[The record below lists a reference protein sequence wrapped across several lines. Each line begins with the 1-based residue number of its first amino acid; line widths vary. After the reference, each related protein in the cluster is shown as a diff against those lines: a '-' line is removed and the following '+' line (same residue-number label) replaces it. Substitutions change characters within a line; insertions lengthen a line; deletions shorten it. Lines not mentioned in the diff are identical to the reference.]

1 MRENITSFSIL
12 LPKGSSPA
20 INFAV
25 EEFNGIMALCGL
37 APLAV
42 VTEVKDNQKVIS
54 LGETELFKA
63 TGFVPDYNVGGG
75 YNIKTADGNV
85 FIYSLEPS
93 GIINGVYA
101 FCENVFGYRFY
112 AKDEI
117 RVEKR
122 SEYFVPEF
130 DLSEKPEF
138 MGRRVDSFVLYHDP
152 EYFVRLKQ
160 NGMRMPDE
168 KFGEGTPWSVL
179 NDQSLA
185 FQLIP
190 RQQYK
195 TEEYV
200 KKGWWSEKGDQLC
213 WTKALYDE
221 ELFSVM
227 WGNLRQNIID
237 QPDKMFYMIGQQDNY
252 HNCYC
257 ETCKRAYAK
266 YGVGGTFLRMVNRL
280 ADEAK
285 KLIDEHQGG
294 REHYIVMFAYHQTEV
309 PPVKV
314 VDNKIVP
321 IDETCIARDNV
332 AIRIAP
338 IRTGIL
344 YSHVDPKINSA
355 GTTAFVGWR
364 VCCKK
369 YTIWDYGSDF
379 HAYVAPYPHWDVI
392 GKNLRFYRDYGVVD
406 VLTQVPAHTIGTEFN
421 ALKLYLRAQLMWN
434 VDQDAKALTDDF
446 IDKYYGSAGVKIHE
460 YLELLKKHYAYLA
473 KEHSYIGDI
482 NKIVLTSAGYWPF
495 SLLKQMEKIF
505 TEAFELVAKNESGER
520 RAILEKRLRQES
532 LFYRFMMFDAHKFQ
546 FTYEEQYENVYS
558 FERDAK
564 EAGFIAWRN
573 GWKIGVGHLDQLIE
587 AHKERLEIM
596 KLANEVS
603 SAENNPLKDYKYMK
617 EWD

>member
-12 LPKGSSPA
+12 LPKDSSPA

-190 RQQYK
+190 REQYK
-195 TEEYV
+195 TEEYI

-213 WTKALYDE
+213 WTKALYDDE
-221 ELFSVM
+221 MFELLCA
-227 WGNLRQNIID
+227 NLIQNVKD
-237 QPDKMFYMIGQQDNY
+237 EPTKKFYMLGQTDNSF
-252 HNCYC
+252 YC
-257 ETCKRAYAK
+257 TCPTCQRDYEK
-266 YGVGGTFLRMVNRL
+266 YGVSGVFLRLVNRL
-280 ADEAK
+280 ADRVKAYV
-285 KLIDEHQGG
+285 DEYQGG
-294 REHYIVMFAYHQTEV
+294 REHYLVMFAYLQTEM
-309 PPVKV
+309 PPVKI
-314 VDNKIVP
+314 VDNKIMP
-321 IDETCIARDNV
+321 IDETVIARDNV
-332 AIRIAP
+332 AIRFAP
-338 IRTGIL
+338 LRSGVL
-344 YSHVDPKINSA
+344 YPHFDTTVNQSA
-355 GTTAFVGWR
+355 AAAFIGWQL
-364 VCCKK
+364 CAKH
-369 YTIWDYGSDF
+369 YSIWDYGTDF
-379 HAYVAPYPHWDVI
+379 SAYTVPYPDWDVI
-392 GKNLRFYRDYGVVD
+392 QKNLTFFKDIGAKD
-406 VLTQVPAHTIGTEFN
+406 ILTQVPAHTAGTEFY
-421 ALKLYLRAQLMWN
+421 AMKLYMRSRLMW
-434 VDQDAKALTDDF
+434 DLTLDYKALMHDF
-446 IDKYYGSAGVKIHE
+446 MDKYYGAAAPKMEE
-460 YLELLKKHYAYLA
+460 YLDALREHYSYLQENAAYTGTIYAPLMQA
-473 KEHSYIGDI
+473 YVWPYP
-482 NKIVLTSAGYWPF
+482 VLQKF
-495 SLLKQMEKIF
+495 EKIF
-505 TEAFELVAKNESGER
+505 TEAFALVAEKETGAR
-520 RAILEKRLRQES
+520 RELLEKRLRTES
-532 LFYRFMMFDAHKFQ
+532 LFYRLIKFDSYKNR
-546 FTYEEQYENVYS
+546 FTYDEQLKNVQE

-564 EAGFIAWRN
+564 EAGFIAFSN
-573 GWKIGVGHLDQLIE
+573 GWKQGRGHLDELISQHYKRLRE
-587 AHKERLEIM
+587 MKIAKELEN
-596 KLANEVS
+596 AD
-603 SAENNPLKDYKYMK
+603 NNPLI
-617 EWD
+617 EWKKRW